1 MENKIKSAFD
11 SIHADDALKSKTED
25 YIYTKTN
32 GYSGRKNTARRRI
45 VAAVVC
51 AVILLFGIGGY
62 SSYAVPVSAI
72 SMDINPSVEFGVNIY
87 GRVVDVKGYNG
98 DGVKL
103 AQELDV
109 KGLSYDDAVNTAL
122 DNSYVVSCLEEDN
135 LLEVTVSSAFEN
147 KTKEMEDCIASQ
159 TDIPSENIYCL
170 GSNEDAKTAHSQ
182 GISLGKYRAYLE
194 LAQIN
199 PDITVDDVKNLTM
212 REIRDMINAE
222 SGENTDNSEDAGAQG
237 NGQGSGQ
244 NNSQNNGQGNKYQ
257 YGKNN

>member
-1 MENKIKSAFD
+1 MEDKIKSAFD
-11 SIHADDALKSKTED
+11 SIHADDTLKSKTED

-32 GYSGRKNTARRRI
+32 GYSGRKNTAQRRI
-45 VAAVVC
+45 AAAVAC
-51 AVILLFGIGGY
+51 AVILLFGISGY
-62 SSYAVPVSAI
+62 SSYAVPVSAV
-72 SMDINPSVEFGVNIY
+72 SMDINPSVELGVNIY
-87 GRVVDVKGYNG
+87 GRVVDVKGYNE
-98 DGVKL
+98 DGIKL

-109 KGLSYDDAVNTAL
+109 KGLSYDDAVNAAL

-147 KTKEMEDCIASQ
+147 KTKVMEDCIASE

-170 GSNEDAKTAHSQ
+170 GNNEDAKSAHSQ

-194 LAQIN
+194 LSEIN

-222 SGENTDNSEDAGAQG
+222 SDENTDNAAGSGTQG